1 MRVCVCG
8 GEWGVRREDGRRRK
22 QSSVRRQERQGG
34 RKRVQGEGPQSFL
47 RFRVRSVV
55 TTASNA
61 GMSRTSVE
69 SIGTVAVDCVG
80 DKMIGHRLIV
90 RPLDARPLLP
100 RQILLIELKHHLPV
114 GNPPGLR
121 EARRHWA

>member
-1 MRVCVCG
+1 M
-8 GEWGVRREDGRRRK
+8 
-22 QSSVRRQERQGG
+22 
-34 RKRVQGEGPQSFL
+34 QGEGPQSFL

-121 EARRHWA
+121 EARRHWGLTGGPEAMGEKPCRRAGREEKGTWE